1 MDEPLEKER
10 LGDCALCDLVRAA
23 GLDDGEIGDP
33 DEAEDKAEVGAFHVI
48 GLHGR
53 T

>member
-1 MDEPLEKER
+1 MDEPLEKESSVTAP
-10 LGDCALCDLVRAA
+10 CATLVRAA
-23 GLDDGEIGDP
+23 GVDDGDIGNP
-33 DEAEDKAEVGAFHVI
+33 DETEDDAEVGAFHVI